1 MPNYQITERKCN
13 LTPGRLKNIMP
24 SLCLTTPQISDMW
37 DLRLGV
43 VIANSLSTSVQEGN
57 SLNHISMVLGMYFL
71 NVLADMC

>member
-1 MPNYQITERKCN
+1 
-13 LTPGRLKNIMP
+13 MP

-57 SLNHISMVLGMYFL
+57 SLNHISMVLGIYLL
-71 NVLADMC
+71 NVLADVC